1 VTVTANWAIQDRVT
15 ATVLTDATAVTD
27 ATPVASTD
35 IDVRTVGSARLVL
48 VLTAREDN
56 ANNTGGTWTI
66 QESATDGGT
75 YSACTLGGALVATPA
90 SAGTNVQKVTVSP
103 NTSKPFVQAVFTGA
117 DAAAEVTITVT
128 ALAIPY
134 GI

>member
-1 VTVTANWAIQDRVT
+1 MTANWATHDRIT
-15 ATVLTDATAVTD
+15 ATVLTNPTAVTD

-35 IDVRTVGSARLVL
+35 IDVRTLGSKRLVL

-56 ANNTGGTWTI
+56 ANNTGGTWVV

-75 YSACTLGGALVATPA
+75 YSACTLGGTLAATPA
-90 SAGTNVQKVTVSP
+90 SAGTDVQRVSVLP
-103 NTSKPFVQAVFTGA
+103 NPAKPFVQAVFTGA
-117 DAAAEVTITVT
+117 DAAAEVTLTVT
-128 ALAIPY
+128 ALAVPY